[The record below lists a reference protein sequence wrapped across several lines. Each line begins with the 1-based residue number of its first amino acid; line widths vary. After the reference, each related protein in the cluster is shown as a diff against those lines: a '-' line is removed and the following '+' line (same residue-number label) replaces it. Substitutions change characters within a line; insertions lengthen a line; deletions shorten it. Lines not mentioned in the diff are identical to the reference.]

1 MEGRLGNQL
10 FQYAI
15 ARKLS
20 IEFDQDIGIDFSMI
34 EKTTEDLSGGWEDSL
49 KYFNVTSYKR
59 INWKDYLSLTQKIV
73 LLIYISFWKK
83 KVDRE
88 KQHKFEIKYNPL
100 LNKFNINWF
109 SLGYN
114 NIMIKNNQN
123 KNIILRGYYES
134 EKYFNDIKKK
144 LMEEFTP
151 KAPLLEKNKALY
163 EKIVNSN
170 SVCISIRRGDVVEKK
185 ELASKMYICNKL
197 YFNKALNYL
206 KKLDMNFQY
215 IVFSDDIEWV
225 KENMKFPDGTLF
237 EDGTDPV
244 WEKLRLMY
252 SCKHFI
258 ISNSTFSWWAQYL
271 SKNENKIVI
280 SPSKWA
286 VNFGDEYLDLIND
299 NFIKIDV

>member
-1 MEGRLGNQL
+1 
-10 FQYAI
+10 
-15 ARKLS
+15 
-20 IEFDQDIGIDFSMI
+20 
-34 EKTTEDLSGGWEDSL
+34 
-49 KYFNVTSYKR
+49 
-59 INWKDYLSLTQKIV
+59 
-73 LLIYISFWKK
+73 
-83 KVDRE
+83 
-88 KQHKFEIKYNPL
+88 
-100 LNKFNINWF
+100 
-109 SLGYN
+109 
-114 NIMIKNNQN
+114 
-123 KNIILRGYYES
+123 
-134 EKYFNDIKKK
+134 
-144 LMEEFTP
+144 MEEFTP
-151 KAPLLEKNKALY
+151 KVPLLEKNKTLY
-163 EKIVNSN
+163 EKIVNTN
-170 SVCISIRRGDVVEKK
+170 SVCISIRRGDIVEKK
-185 ELASKMYICNKL
+185 ELASQMYVCNKL

-206 KKLDMNFQY
+206 KKLDINFQY